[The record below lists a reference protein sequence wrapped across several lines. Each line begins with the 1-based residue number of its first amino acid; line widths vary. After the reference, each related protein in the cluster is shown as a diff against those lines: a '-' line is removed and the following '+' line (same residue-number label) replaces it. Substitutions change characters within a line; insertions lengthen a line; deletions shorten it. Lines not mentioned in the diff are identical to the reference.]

1 MPKVTVVYGE
11 QTKTAQAETGQRI
24 GDVIATLDLPL
35 EQPCAGRGT
44 CGLCKVLVEEGVA
57 PPDDVEHAHLTPG
70 ELALDNR
77 LACRARVAAD
87 ARVVL
92 SPIVVYSN
100 KIFRASNRYKTT
112 QSPLGLAVDLGSTTV
127 AAFLT
132 MLDDGQVCAGGA
144 SLNQQTVYGADVISR
159 LNAALN
165 TPEDRQRLRRL
176 ALASI
181 NQAVDS
187 LRLSDRIRARIER
200 VTIVGNAAMHHL
212 LAGFPIESLAQI
224 PFEPQ
229 APDAIYDAADLMSG
243 IFPPQAKVM
252 LPPLIG
258 GFVGSDALAC
268 LAYFGFDHA
277 PAPMAAI
284 DLGTN
289 GEVMVTD
296 GQDILTASTAAGPA
310 FEGVNISC
318 GTRAV
323 DGAIVGARLDGG
335 KLELETIADSPPI
348 GLTGSGLLSVVHE
361 LRKAGAIAPSGRI
374 AEAPVG
380 LASRM
385 GVDEQGTRRIL
396 LAPGDELWLNQWDV
410 RELQKAKGAIRA
422 AMDILMNRL
431 GLTPGDLSRLIL
443 TGSFG
448 GQVDIDAVIGIGMIP
463 PVDRQVVETAANGA
477 GLGAAM
483 FLSDEGFARGEA
495 LASHAEQVDLDR
507 ASDFMERYVDAMAL
521 TPNGGRQA
529 GT

>member
-11 QTKTAQAETGQRI
+11 QTKTAQAQTGQRI
-24 GDVIATLDLPL
+24 GDVIASLDLPL

-57 PPDDVEHAHLTPG
+57 PPDEVEQTHLTAG

-77 LACRARVAAD
+77 LACRARVAAE

-100 KIFRASNRYKTT
+100 KIFRASHRYRTT
-112 QSPLGLAVDLGSTTV
+112 QSPLGLAIDLGSTTV

-132 MLDDGQVCAGGA
+132 MLDDGEVCAGGA

-165 TPEDRQRLRRL
+165 TPDDRQRLRRL

-187 LRLSDRIRARIER
+187 LRLSDRIKSRLER

-212 LAGFPIESLAQI
+212 LAGFPIESLARI
-224 PFEPQ
+224 PFEPDK
-229 APDAIYDAADLMSG
+229 PGAIRDAADLMSG
-243 IFPPQAKVM
+243 IFPAHVKVM

-268 LAYFGFDHA
+268 LAYFGFDQA
-277 PAPMAAI
+277 TAPMAAI

-296 GQDILTASTAAGPA
+296 GSEILTASTAAGPA

-323 DGAIVGARLDGG
+323 DGAIVAARLVDGG
-335 KLELETIADSPPI
+335 LELDTIADSPPI

-361 LRKAGAIAPSGRI
+361 LRKAGAIEPNGRI
-374 AEAPVG
+374 SEGPSAKVNR
-380 LASRM
+380 L
-385 GVDEQGTRRIL
+385 DKDDQGTRRIA
-396 LAPGDELWLNQWDV
+396 LAPGASLWLNQWDV

-422 AMDILMNRL
+422 AMDILMSRL
-431 GLTPGDLSRLIL
+431 GLMPEDLSRVIL

-448 GQVDIDAVIGIGMIP
+448 GQVDIDSVIGLGMIP

-495 LASHAEQVDLDR
+495 LASRARQVDLDR
-507 ASDFMERYVDAMAL
+507 AADFMESYVNAMAL
-521 TPNGGRQA
+521 IPNGGLQA
-529 GT
+529 GR